1 MLGIAVLVICSA
13 ALATNQNAD
22 AATAVAPDLPFHAFV
37 PAMAADDAPSVAT
50 ETGSVAAEHLSQRI
64 DGGLVVSGEVVN
76 NTGANITSVEV
87 ALTLEHNGTAMTKET
102 VSLVRVIPPG
112 GVGPFQVFYAGVTDT
127 GGTISAEVTSY
138 ETTSAPVVEA
148 TFAITGPYPFQVGP
162 PDPKTQVIPYS
173 TTLEQLRAQVTNTG
187 SEALRE
193 MDTVIVA
200 YDGQGNVAFV
210 TTGTE
215 PTVPFQA
222 AGEAAVL
229 QPGATGS
236 FVAGIP
242 IGLLLQIPGQVTLKG
257 FMNATVVAQ

>member
-1 MLGIAVLVICSA
+1 MASDVSPSPEGAHQVTA
-13 ALATNQNAD
+13 A
-22 AATAVAPDLPFHAFV
+22 
-37 PAMAADDAPSVAT
+37 
-50 ETGSVAAEHLSQRI
+50 HLSQRV

-76 NTGANITSVEV
+76 GTEANITAVEV
-87 ALTLEHNGTAMTKET
+87 AVTLDRSGSRTTKGTI
-102 VSLVRVIPPG
+102 SLVRVIPPG

-127 GGTISAEVTSY
+127 DGVISAEVTGF
-138 ETTSAPVVEA
+138 ETTAEPAINA
-148 TFAITGPYPFQVGP
+148 TFAISGPYPFQIGP

-187 SEALRE
+187 STALGD

-215 PTVPFQA
+215 PSVPFQQ
-222 AGEAAVL
+222 AGEAPVL
-229 QPGATGS
+229 VPGQSGS

-242 IGLLLQIPGQVTLKG
+242 IGLLLEIPGQVTLKG
-257 FMNATVVAQ
+257 FMNALPIAQ